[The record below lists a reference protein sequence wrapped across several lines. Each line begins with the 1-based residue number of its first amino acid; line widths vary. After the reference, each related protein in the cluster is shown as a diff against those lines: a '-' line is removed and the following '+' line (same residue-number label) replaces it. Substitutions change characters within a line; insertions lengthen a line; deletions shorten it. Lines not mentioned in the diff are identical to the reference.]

1 MSMMADTIVLI
12 PGAGLPT
19 LTFAEAFVMVSWWKA
34 ILYLLPLVGWAAI
47 ITRIYDKHAAR
58 FHLNRERWNILHIAL
73 GVGAFLLGFLMPL
86 PGIAGFLV
94 GFAAMLL
101 VLGIDLAV
109 YPMIANKDER
119 VPEGHKVKIDFSAF
133 TEKKKAKAEAK
144 QLGSS
149 ELLIRG
155 PDKVAIQPPNRET
168 PEFALRLAAEQV
180 VLRAMAARA
189 SRFELAPSGKD
200 NAYRVIHTV
209 DSLPVPGESIAG
221 PEAIQIIDF
230 WKSSAKMD
238 IQDRR
243 RRQMA
248 DIAIEK
254 ESDKKKI
261 RLTATGVQGG
271 MRLQGTFDP
280 DLAVRRKKNEM
291 GFLTPQAEEFDRV
304 VGDTTGVVILATPP
318 GQGRT
323 TLFYTT
329 MRGHDAYT
337 SNVQTLELE
346 VQDALE
352 GVRQN
357 VFEATKDG
365 AEYSTTLRSILRR
378 DPSVVGSA
386 ELPDAATAQE
396 VIKAD
401 TERTRIYVT
410 LKSDSALGAL
420 MTFVK
425 ATGDASAAGPLLKG
439 VVVGKVI
446 RKLCLNCRV
455 AYQPPADLLKK
466 LGLPPDKVTQLFK
479 KGGQVL
485 IKNKPEVCPVCN
497 GVGYHGLEGIFE
509 VYVLDAGVRSRI
521 AAQDWNGV
529 KAELR
534 KRELPTLQQAALR
547 KAVDGTTS
555 IEEVMRVT
563 AEQRP
568 AQPAQKKPEPAPQQS

>member
-1 MSMMADTIVLI
+1 MADTIVLI

-34 ILYLLPLVGWAAI
+34 ILYLLPMVGWAAI

-58 FHLNRERWNILHIAL
+58 FHLNRERWNILHISF

-119 VPEGHKVKIDFSAF
+119 VPEAHKVKIDFSAF

-155 PDKVAIQPPNRET
+155 LDKVAIQPPNRET

-200 NAYRVIHTV
+200 NTYRVVHTI

-243 RRQMA
+243 RRQVA

-291 GFLTPQAEEFDRV
+291 GFLTPQAEEFDRI
-304 VGDTTGVVILATPP
+304 VGDTTGIVILATPP

-365 AEYSTTLRSILRR
+365 AEFSTTLRSILRR

-425 ATGDASAAGPLLKG
+425 ATGDASTAGPLLKG

-509 VYVLDAGVRSRI
+509 VYALDEGVRSRI

-555 IEEVMRVT
+555 IEEVMRAT

>member
-1 MSMMADTIVLI
+1 VVHTI
-12 PGAGLPT
+12 
-19 LTFAEAFVMVSWWKA
+19 
-34 ILYLLPLVGWAAI
+34 
-47 ITRIYDKHAAR
+47 
-58 FHLNRERWNILHIAL
+58 
-73 GVGAFLLGFLMPL
+73 
-86 PGIAGFLV
+86 
-94 GFAAMLL
+94 
-101 VLGIDLAV
+101 
-109 YPMIANKDER
+109 
-119 VPEGHKVKIDFSAF
+119 
-133 TEKKKAKAEAK
+133 
-144 QLGSS
+144 
-149 ELLIRG
+149 
-155 PDKVAIQPPNRET
+155 
-168 PEFALRLAAEQV
+168 
-180 VLRAMAARA
+180 
-189 SRFELAPSGKD
+189 
-200 NAYRVIHTV
+200 
-209 DSLPVPGESIAG
+209 DSLPVPAESIAG

-238 IQDRR
+238 LQDRR

-248 DIAIEK
+248 DITVEK
-254 ESDKKKI
+254 ESEKKKI
-261 RLTATGVQGG
+261 RITATGVQGG
-271 MRLQGTFDP
+271 MRLQGAFDP
-280 DLAVRRKKNEM
+280 DLAVRRKKTEM
-291 GFLTPQAEEFDRV
+291 GFLAPQAEVFDRIV
-304 VGDTTGVVILATPP
+304 ADTTGIVILATPP

-346 VQDALE
+346 IQDALE

-386 ELPDAATAQE
+386 ELPDGATAQE
-396 VIKAD
+396 VVKAD
-401 TERTRIYVT
+401 TERTRIYVS

-420 MTFVK
+420 MAFVK
-425 ATGDASAAGPLLKG
+425 AGGDASAAGPLLKG
-439 VVVGKVI
+439 VMVGKVI

-509 VYVLDAGVRSRI
+509 VYVLDEAVRSRI
-521 AAQDWNGV
+521 SAQDWNGV

-547 KAVDGTTS
+547 KAVDGITS

-568 AQPAQKKPEPAPQQS
+568 AQPAQKKPEPASQQS